1 MTAELHVLVGAYA
14 LDALEDREQV
24 AFEAHLDGCLPC
36 AAELDGFRAT
46 VERLGS
52 AVALPP
58 APELRAK
65 LLESVSRTPQER
77 PGVATLAAPTSWRQR
92 APVLVAA
99 ASLLATVGAVG
110 AYIVEHDRASDL
122 QIADKQKAAVLAAAD
137 ATPTT
142 SRVDGATLRVWSSES
157 MDRAVVVMSGAPA
170 LQPTQSYQLWT
181 VEAGEAPHSFAVM
194 GPDDLSAS
202 TSVLVPE
209 LEDATT
215 IAVTVEPEGGS
226 ERPTSEPVL
235 SVDVP

>member
-1 MTAELHVLVGAYA
+1 MSAELHALVGAYA
-14 LDALEDREQV
+14 LDALEDPEQV
-24 AFEAHLDGCLPC
+24 AFEAHLDGCPTC
-36 AAELDGFRAT
+36 AAELEGFRAT

-58 APELRAK
+58 APELRAE
-65 LLESVSRTPQER
+65 LLGSISRTPRER
-77 PGVATLAAPTSWRQR
+77 PVVTTLAPPTSWRQR
-92 APVLVAA
+92 APVLLAA
-99 ASLLATVGAVG
+99 ASVFATVGAVG
-110 AYIVEHDRASDL
+110 AYVAEHDRASDL
-122 QIADKQKAAVLAAAD
+122 QTAGEQKAAVLAAAD

-142 SRVDGATLRVWSSES
+142 SRIDGATLRVWSSES

-181 VEAGEAPHSFAVM
+181 AEPGTPPHSVAVM
-194 GPDDLSAS
+194 GPDDLGAS

-226 ERPTSEPVL
+226 KQPTTEPVL
-235 SVDVP
+235 SVKVA